1 MTDEQGDCADE
12 AYEAENVSRA
22 LELFA
27 DEGQGVFA
35 AAGGDGNDDEQGDDD
50 AHEAFADDEA

>member
-1 MTDEQGDCADE
+1 MTDEQGDCTDE

-22 LELFA
+22 LEFFA